1 MSREETR
8 RIFPR
13 WLIALAVIGGV
24 LWLFLHLKSV
34 LTPVFFAAG
43 IAYMLDPVV
52 DRLEARK
59 IPRAL
64 AIVILLAGVLVFLAL
79 VGLLVVPGVVREVG
93 AFVGD
98 LPAQLNALLV
108 RLEPWLRAQGVEPPH
123 SVKEAL
129 DQFGVDAK
137 DVAGKAA
144 APAGAVLAVVLGGT
158 ASVLGALGNLLIIPV
173 FAFYLLHDWDVM
185 VAKIRQLIPW
195 RIRPHVV
202 DIAGEVDEILGQF
215 LRGQLLVMLMLAVLY
230 AVAYSLIGVRLAI
243 PIGIVAGLLAF
254 IPYVGGAV
262 ALGLALLMTLLAGQG
277 WTQVGL
283 VVGAYAVIQVLE
295 GFVITPRIMED
306 KLGLGAVWVLLALMV
321 FGELFGFM
329 GVLLAVPAAAV
340 TKVFALRAVA
350 YYKKSALFLDGGPD
364 PDVASR
370 RSVLVGIL
378 KETGVEDSPETA
390 AAKHAAETADEA
402 SAADA
407 GDVAAGPGSVGSSPD
422 AVVREVAEAPQR
434 TSPPEE
440 TAEDDAET
448 ADAEPD
454 GAEADAVERDADT
467 EREPD

>member
-1 MSREETR
+1 MSGEESR

-13 WLIALAVIGGV
+13 WLIALAVIGVV
-24 LWLFLHLKSV
+24 LWLFMLLKSV

-43 IAYMLDPVV
+43 IAYVLDPAV

-64 AIVILLAGVLVFLAL
+64 AIVILLAGLILL
-79 VGLLVVPGVVREVG
+79 MTLLGLLVVPGVVREVA
-93 AFVGD
+93 AFARD
-98 LPAQLNALLV
+98 LPGQLSALLDRV
-108 RLEPWLRAQGVEPPH
+108 EPWLKAQGIEPPH
-123 SVKEAL
+123 SVKEAF
-129 DQFGVDAK
+129 DQLGVDAK
-137 DVAGKAA
+137 TLAGKAA
-144 APAGAVLAVVLGGT
+144 APAGAALGVVLGGT

-173 FAFYLLHDWDVM
+173 FAFYLLHDWDRM
-185 VAKIRQLIPW
+185 VAKIRQLVPW

-202 DIAGEVDEILGQF
+202 DIATEIDEILGQF
-215 LRGQLLVMLMLAVLY
+215 LRGQLLVMLILAVLY

-277 WTQVGL
+277 WAQVGM
-283 VVGAYAVIQVLE
+283 VVGVYAVIQVLE

-350 YYKKSALFLDGGPD
+350 YYKKSELFLDGGPD
-364 PDVASR
+364 LEAPSR
-370 RSVLVGIL
+370 RSLIVGIL
-378 KETGVEDSPETA
+378 KETGVADSAETA
-390 AAKHAAETADEA
+390 AAKHGAA
-402 SAADA
+402 
-407 GDVAAGPGSVGSSPD
+407 
-422 AVVREVAEAPQR
+422 VAEGG
-434 TSPPEE
+434 PE
-440 TAEDDAET
+440 AEGAVAKPDFGAGDDAEASSRRASPPLGEDPPVEGP
-448 ADAEPD
+448 ADS
-454 GAEADAVERDADT
+454 DADT
-467 EREPD
+467 TLDDSEERG